1 MRPARTTSDR
11 CLVEL
16 LRRAPDQPDMAISL
30 ELHDDVAWEQAGSP
44 TELLQLKHKI
54 RSSGALTDQHDDL
67 WSTIRVWMNCPEHGH
82 APDAEPSPQ
91 TILLSSRPSSS
102 SVTPT
107 YPLVVS
113 QDVGQH

>member
-1 MRPARTTSDR
+1 MGWRPRQLGYAYQTEW

-82 APDAEPSPQ
+82 APDAEPSPRR
-91 TILLSSRPSSS
+91 SCSRRGHRRA
-102 SVTPT
+102 
-107 YPLVVS
+107 
-113 QDVGQH
+113 Q